1 VRCLILVLE
10 MRAIMADFACE
21 PTAQPAIDEGDG
33 WCDAVD
39 SEMTE
44 MEHKE
49 YI

>member
-1 VRCLILVLE
+1 

-33 WCDAVD
+33 WRDAVD
-39 SEMTE
+39 SGAVQ

-49 YI
+49 NI